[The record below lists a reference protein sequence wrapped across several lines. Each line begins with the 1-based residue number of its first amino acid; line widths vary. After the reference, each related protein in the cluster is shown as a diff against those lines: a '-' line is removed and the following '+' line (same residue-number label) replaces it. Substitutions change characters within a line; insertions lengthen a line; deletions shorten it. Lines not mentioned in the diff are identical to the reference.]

1 MASGTLYLVAT
12 PIGNLSDMTERA
24 KEILSSVDLIA
35 AEDTR
40 NSRKLLTHFQI
51 RTPMTAYHEFNR
63 FDKADALVRMLKDGK
78 NIACITDA
86 GTPGISDPGEVLVQ
100 KAAEA
105 GVTVTAVPGASAC
118 ISALV
123 ISGLSTRRFRFEAF
137 LPNEKKEREML
148 LHEVKEDTA
157 TLIFY
162 EAPHRL
168 KKTLEILCDALGDRK
183 IAIVKELTKI
193 HEKVIR
199 TTLQA
204 ALTLYETEEPRGE
217 FVLVIEGKTSAE
229 KQEEAQKAWA
239 EMSIGDHQAYYEAQG
254 IERKEAMKCVARD
267 RGISKRE
274 VYQALVG
281 DGS

>member
-168 KKTLEILCDALGDRK
+168 KKTFEILCDALGDRK

-217 FVLVIEGKTSAE
+217 YVLVIEGKTSAE

>member
-105 GVTVTAVPGASAC
+105 GATVTAVPGASAC

-217 FVLVIEGKTSAE
+217 YVLVIEGKTSAE